1 MQSKN
6 GLDHQLSPPRST
18 YLPDIDF
25 DKWMEHVLQ
34 FEAYLFSER
43 VKELHY
49 ISSTVSTLVRVEIFQ
64 TKL

>member
-25 DKWMEHVLQ
+25 DKWMKHVLQ

-43 VKELHY
+43 VKELFRH
-49 ISSTVSTLVRVEIFQ
+49 SCV
-64 TKL
+64 